1 MTIVSFRH
9 RFIFIKTRK
18 TAGTSIEVDLSRRIE
33 AEAIVTPVLPPVP
46 GHTPRNFQNRD
57 DAPRFR
63 NHMRASEVRAA
74 LGLEIFDGFFKFCVE
89 REPVEKCLSHFHM
102 LKNRDD
108 ESGLN
113 ADARSAL
120 TWDSYV
126 RAGSF
131 PLDAVKYE
139 DPDVPGRL
147 LVDRVLSYE
156 RLSEDLGALAA
167 DLGIPDFKLQSRAK
181 SDYRRKVHMTVSEVT
196 AEQRAVIYA
205 AFKSTR
211 ELTGLYPGPVA

>member
-33 AEAIVTPVLPPVP
+33 AEAVVTPVLPAVP

-57 DAPRFR
+57 GAPLFR

-102 LKNRDD
+102 LKNRDNA
-108 ESGLN
+108 SGLR
-113 ADARSAL
+113 ADERSAL

-131 PLDAVKYE
+131 PLDATKYE

-156 RLSEDLGALAA
+156 RLSEDIKALAA

-205 AFKSTR
+205 AFDSTR
-211 ELTGLYPGPVA
+211 ELTGLYPKPAA